1 MSTRQKIVLIT
12 GSSSGIGKSTAKK
25 LIKERYI
32 VYATA
37 RRTERLKELEDM
49 GSKTMFLDVT
59 DDKSMKKVVDTI
71 ISEQG
76 KIDIL
81 INNAGYGS
89 LGPIQNVS
97 IEEAKHQF
105 EVNVFGLAKLTQLVL
120 PYMIKRR
127 SGKIIN
133 ISSVAGKVP
142 SIMTG
147 WYSASKFAVEALSD
161 ALRLEVKPFG
171 IEVVIIEPEGI
182 ESEWHVIAIK
192 HLLNACR
199 NTGYKKIAENMAQTM
214 NKRHTRGAEPPE
226 VIAKTISNALKAKR
240 PHSRYAVPRQAKIA
254 IFLRWLLP
262 DRLFDGFLR
271 WYLKIPKKL

>member
-1 MSTRQKIVLIT
+1 MMKNQNKKTALIT
-12 GSSSGIGKSTAKK
+12 GASSGIGKSTTKK
-25 LIKERYI
+25 LIEEGYI

-37 RRTERLKELEDM
+37 RRTERLRELEDT
-49 GSKTMFLDVT
+49 GAKTMFLDVT
-59 DDKSMKKVVDTI
+59 DDKSMKNAVETI

-76 KIDIL
+76 KIDVL

-133 ISSVAGKVP
+133 ISSAGGKVSSP
-142 SIMTG
+142 MVG
-147 WYSASKFAVEALSD
+147 WYGASKFAVEALSD

-171 IEVVIIEPEGI
+171 IDVIVIEPGKIKTEFDAI
-182 ESEWHVIAIK
+182 SIK
-192 HLLNACR
+192 HLLDSSKD
-199 NTGYKKIAENMAQTM
+199 TTYEKITENMAQTM
-214 NKRHTRGAEPPE
+214 NKRQATAPE
-226 VIAKTISNALKAKR
+226 TVAKTISNALKSKR
-240 PHSRYAVPRQAKIA
+240 PHSRYAVPRQAKII
-254 IFLRWLLP
+254 IFLKWILP
-262 DRLFDGFLR
+262 DRLFDEFLR
-271 WYLKIPKKL
+271 WQLKIPKKL

>member
-1 MSTRQKIVLIT
+1 MKKIVLIT
-12 GSSSGIGKSTAKK
+12 GASSGIGKSTAKK
-25 LIKERYI
+25 LIKQGYI

-37 RRTERLKELEDM
+37 RRTERLKELEDV
-49 GSKTMFLDVT
+49 GLKTMFLDVT

-105 EVNVFGLAKLTQLVL
+105 EVNVFGLARLTQLVL

-133 ISSVAGKVP
+133 ISSVAGKVT
-142 SIMTG
+142 SIING

-171 IEVVIIEPEGI
+171 IEVIIIEPEGI

-192 HLLNACR
+192 HLLNASR
-199 NTGYKKIAENMAQTM
+199 TTAYKKIAENMAQTM
-214 NKRHTRGAEPPE
+214 NKRHTRGAEPLE
-226 VIAKTISNALKAKR
+226 VIAETISNALKAKR